1 VSVGCGEGKLAYS
14 KNYSKRISNSVVVGV
29 SDGRAAAKV
38 ELVSVPFTM
47 MYH

>member
-14 KNYSKRISNSVVVGV
+14 KNYSKKISNSVVVGV
-29 SDGRAAAKV
+29 LDERAAAKV
-38 ELVSVPFTM
+38 ELVSLPFTM